1 MKIETIKTQK
11 VKIYEDLNKII
22 TQNISNLEERS
33 IVVFTSKIISLSQG
47 RVAKKGAN
55 KVELIKNEADY
66 YLEGDRP
73 YGKILT
79 IKDSIIIP
87 DAGIDESN
95 SDKQIVLWPQ
105 KPQETANEI
114 RSFLKKAFE
123 LKEVGVIITDSKTT
137 PLRWGTTGVAVAFS
151 GFRALNDYIGKKD
164 IFDREMEMTKANVLD
179 GLAAAAVLTMGE
191 GNEQTPIAVITD
203 LPFVQFSDS
212 DPSKQEIDSINI
224 AITEDIYSPII
235 RIEEW
240 KR

>member
-1 MKIETIKTQK
+1 
-11 VKIYEDLNKII
+11 
-22 TQNISNLEERS
+22 
-33 IVVFTSKIISLSQG
+33 
-47 RVAKKGAN
+47 
-55 KVELIKNEADY
+55 
-66 YLEGDRP
+66 
-73 YGKILT
+73 
-79 IKDSIIIP
+79 
-87 DAGIDESN
+87 
-95 SDKQIVLWPQ
+95 
-105 KPQETANEI
+105 
-114 RSFLKKAFE
+114 
-123 LKEVGVIITDSKTT
+123 
-137 PLRWGTTGVAVAFS
+137 
-151 GFRALNDYIGKKD
+151 LNDYIGKKD